1 MRVKLSNSAS
11 IDAAMRRKL
20 TGAATVVNNSAFR
33 RNGRQKK
40 QHTAR
45 DSKMK
50 KSERS
55 TYTALDFQGWNEN
68 NTLVLTPKFQRRGVW
83 TKGARSYF
91 IDTLIRGMP
100 VPPIF
105 LRVRQS
111 DDKKKIVREV
121 VDGQQRLSAVLKFLA
136 NDYRL
141 PSSLDKRWAGKRF
154 SDLDAEFKDSIREFS
169 FICEVFQSVSD
180 ADILEVFARLN
191 TYSVP
196 LNAQELRNGRYFG
209 FFKQSAYRLAYSYV
223 DFWRKHGIFS
233 DRAIA
238 RMQEVELTSE
248 LLIAELDGLQDKKK
262 SIGRFYQEYDES
274 FPDQKRNESKFSS
287 TMDAIEASVGDVL
300 DDTEFIRP
308 PLFYTLFCVVFHK
321 IHGLPKFHATT
332 SGRTLTKEEAS
343 DLSDALTKLSEVIGK
358 AREDEEIPSSYTRFV
373 TACLRS
379 TDNIENRTTR
389 LKVLYREAFVN

>member
-1 MRVKLSNSAS
+1 
-11 IDAAMRRKL
+11 
-20 TGAATVVNNSAFR
+20 
-33 RNGRQKK
+33 
-40 QHTAR
+40 
-45 DSKMK
+45 MK

-121 VDGQQRLSAVLKFLA
+121 VDGQQRLSAVLKFLS

-141 PSSLDKRWAGKRF
+141 PSSLDKRWAGQRF
-154 SDLDAEFKDSIREFS
+154 SDLDSEFKDAIREFS

-209 FFKQSAYRLAYSYV
+209 FFKQSASRL
-223 DFWRKHGIFS
+223 
-233 DRAIA
+233 
-238 RMQEVELTSE
+238 Q
-248 LLIAELDGLQDKKK
+248 
-262 SIGRFYQEYDES
+262 
-274 FPDQKRNESKFSS
+274 P
-287 TMDAIEASVGDVL
+287 
-300 DDTEFIRP
+300 
-308 PLFYTLFCVVFHK
+308 
-321 IHGLPKFHATT
+321 
-332 SGRTLTKEEAS
+332 
-343 DLSDALTKLSEVIGK
+343 
-358 AREDEEIPSSYTRFV
+358 
-373 TACLRS
+373 
-379 TDNIENRTTR
+379 
-389 LKVLYREAFVN
+389 